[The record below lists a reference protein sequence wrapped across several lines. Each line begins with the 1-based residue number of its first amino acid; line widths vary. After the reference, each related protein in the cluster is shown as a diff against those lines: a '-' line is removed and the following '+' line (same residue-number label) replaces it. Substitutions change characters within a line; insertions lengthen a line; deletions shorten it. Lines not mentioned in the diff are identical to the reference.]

1 MNAGMPRFSVYL
13 LDFDGTI
20 AATRPAGIKCLAR
33 TLSEY
38 GATVPEEQ
46 ISAAI
51 GRGEL
56 IELAVARLIPGLAA
70 ADIPGFVLRYREL
83 YPDIDRELTHLF
95 DGARET
101 ITDLHRDGCKIVV
114 LSNKGRAALDT
125 VLDRFDLRDQTS
137 AVIAADPGLPVKP
150 DPQVFH
156 QRVLPLFS
164 GLARS
169 DFVMVGDTTADIA
182 FAQAAGIASCWASY
196 GYGDAGAC
204 LAMEPDFVVDALS
217 DLLAIGAGPA

>member
-1 MNAGMPRFSVYL
+1 MPRFSVYL

-20 AATRPAGIKCLAR
+20 AATLPAGVKCLAR
-33 TLSEY
+33 TLLDY
-38 GATVPEEQ
+38 GATVPEER

-51 GRGEL
+51 GKGEL
-56 IELAVARLIPGLAA
+56 LESAVARLMPSLPA
-70 ADIPGFVLRYREL
+70 ADIPGFVMRYREL

-101 ITDLHRDGCKIVV
+101 IADLHRAGCKIVV
-114 LSNKGRAALDT
+114 LSNKGRAALET
-125 VLDRFDLRDQTS
+125 VLARFDLRDKTT
-137 AVIAADPGLPVKP
+137 AVLAADPGLPVKP
-150 DPQVFH
+150 DPEVFR
-156 QRVLPLFS
+156 QRVLPLFD

-196 GYGDAGAC
+196 GYGDSAAC
-204 LAMEPDFVVDALS
+204 RAMEPDFVVDTLP
-217 DLLAIGAGPA
+217 DLLSIGGGPA